1 MEDQKLL
8 IQCHSESLLQHVTSL
23 KSVKRF
29 MSTMNPDPEAIS
41 QVLELE
47 KPVAM
52 ICYVDDDLD
61 KRLPDLQPL
70 LEDVTVVFLSNGN
83 PYPNLDQMM
92 RSGAMYHFRA
102 PFDWEAIDQ
111 AMLELYELLC
121 SGGISA
127 RKILSS
133 YLDQFGLLIGS
144 SAPMRELY
152 RSIQRV
158 ADSDANVLILGESG
172 TGKELVAKTIHLM
185 SSRKEAP
192 YIAINCGALS
202 PELVDAELFG
212 HTKGAFT
219 GAGEARK
226 GLFDKAHGGTLFLDE
241 ITEMPLE
248 QQVKLL
254 RVLETGEYRPVGSAQ
269 TFHTDVRIVAASNRD
284 PAEAVQAQL
293 LREDLYYRLS
303 QFPIDVPALREREGD
318 IKGLAVHFLSYRNK
332 EEGSAVGISQEALE
346 TLTNHTWPGNV
357 RELKHTIERAYI
369 LAQGMIQSA
378 DIRFDAPLLDSEP
391 ENQIRAGVPLEE
403 IERQAIEQTL
413 EENQGNKTES
423 AEQLGISV
431 KTLYNKLEKYKEAD

>member
-8 IQCHSESLLQHVTSL
+8 IQCESDSLLQHLTALRSVSL
-23 KSVKRF
+23 FVS
-29 MSTMNPDPEAIS
+29 ELS
-41 QVLELE
+41 QDSQRLHHSLELE
-47 KPVAM
+47 KPGVL
-52 ICYVDDDLD
+52 ICYVDEVMD
-61 KRLPDLQPL
+61 KRLPELRPL
-70 LEDVTVVFLSNGN
+70 LEDLTLVFLSNGN

-92 RSGAMYHFRA
+92 RDGALYHFRA
-102 PFDWEAIDQ
+102 PFDWDAIDQ
-111 AMLELYELLC
+111 SLADLHEQL
-121 SGGISA
+121 STGDKRS

-144 SAPMRELY
+144 SPPMRELY

-172 TGKELVAKTIHLM
+172 TGKELVAKTLHLM
-185 SSRKEAP
+185 SGRKEQA

-219 GAGEARK
+219 GASEARK
-226 GLFDKAHGGTLFLDE
+226 GLFEKANGGTLFLDE

-254 RVLETGEYRPVGSAQ
+254 RVLETGEYRPVGGAQ
-269 TFHTDVRIVAASNRD
+269 TLRADVRIVAASNRD
-284 PAEAVQAQL
+284 PAEAVQAQH

-303 QFPIDVPALREREGD
+303 QFPISVPPLRDREGD
-318 IKGLAVHFLSYRNK
+318 IKGLAIHFLSYRNR
-332 EEGSAVGISQEALE
+332 EEGSTVGMSQEALDA
-346 TLTNHTWPGNV
+346 LTKHSWPGNV
-357 RELKHTIERAYI
+357 RELKHTIERAFI
-369 LAQGMIQSA
+369 LAQGMIQAS
-378 DIRFDAPLLDSEP
+378 DIHFEAPLLEDEESLVP
-391 ENQIRAGVPLEE
+391 AGMPLEE

-431 KTLYNKLEKYKEAD
+431 KTLYNKLEKYRQDD